1 MNFANI
7 ALLAEETAPQQQGGM
22 PSWVIWVILGVA
34 FVLMIAMTIIPR
46 RKQQKQTENM
56 MSSLK
61 VGDTVMTIGRIVG
74 EIIAI
79 DNAKNTVTIKSGV
92 GDNASTLVIDKLA
105 VGMVIN
111 PNMPVSQTKEEK
123 KEEEKEK
130 APVIEK
136 IAKEN
141 KIASVIKQQ
150 KKGGAFEELD
160 NNDEAKAEEVKPDEV
175 KAEEVKTEEVV
186 AEPVVEEVKE
196 EVKEK

>member
-7 ALLAEETAPQQQGGM
+7 ALLAEEAAPQQQPAGM

-34 FVLMIAMTIIPR
+34 FVLMIVMTIIPR

-56 MSSLK
+56 MNSLK

-92 GDNASTLVIDKLA
+92 GDNASTLIIDKLA

-111 PNMPVSQTKEEK
+111 PNQPVSQTKEQK
-123 KEEEKEK
+123 KEDEKEE

-136 IAKEN
+136 TAKEN
-141 KIASVIKQQ
+141 KVADLIKQQ
-150 KKGGAFEELD
+150 KKGDAFEEL
-160 NNDEAKAEEVKPDEV
+160 NDKADSVEEV
-175 KAEEVKTEEVV
+175 KAEEVKTEEVKADEV
-186 AEPVVEEVKE
+186 KAEPVEEVKE
-196 EVKEK
+196 K